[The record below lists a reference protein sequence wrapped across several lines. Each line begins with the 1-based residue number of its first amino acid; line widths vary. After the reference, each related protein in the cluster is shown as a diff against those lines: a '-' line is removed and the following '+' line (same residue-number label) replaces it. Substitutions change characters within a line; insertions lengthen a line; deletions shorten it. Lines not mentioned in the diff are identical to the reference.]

1 MSDRPKL
8 QRKRITEGLKRREG
22 ETDGNKEIQKFR
34 GTYTER
40 H

>member
-22 ETDGNKEIQKFR
+22 ETDGNKDWRTDGVK
-34 GTYTER
+34 
-40 H
+40 